1 MIETKRPKCA
11 CGNTQNP
18 DGYCDGSHAKK
29 IFIVRGLGLLQFI
42 LYLI

>member
-18 DGYCDGSHAKK
+18 DGYCDGSHGKK
-29 IFIVRGLGLLQFI
+29 YLLFGDWGYYN
-42 LYLI
+42 LYYI